1 MEAMILA
8 AGKGTRLL
16 PLTLGRPK
24 PLFPILN
31 EPLLHLTFDYLNRFS
46 LSSVF
51 LNTHH
56 LAPRI
61 EEFVQSEK
69 ECRPFQIHTRYEPEI
84 LGTGGGI
91 GSTRGFWKESPFV
104 VFNGD
109 IVTDIDLQKAL
120 DFHQS
125 GPGPVTL
132 ILHDYFEF
140 NQISVDG
147 SGRIRDFRQ
156 ERGKGLAFTG
166 IHILGKEIF
175 DFLPSTGS
183 YDIIPVYQQMI
194 QEGVPVRAFIS
205 RGHYWRDI
213 GTPKSYLKI
222 HEEMLTEQ
230 AFFETSTHQNRIEFK
245 SPSIPRFQRGTPSKA
260 PPFIKGGPGGILI
273 HPETRIETEVE
284 FSGWA
289 CIGKGCLL
297 KKGCWIHNS
306 VLWEDV
312 IVEKGVSVS
321 ESIIGD
327 GVQIIQD
334 AQRGTFI

>member
-16 PLTLGRPK
+16 PLTLRRPK

-61 EEFVQSEK
+61 EKFVQSEK
-69 ECRPFQIHTRYEPEI
+69 MGRPFQIHTRYEPEI

-91 GSTRGFWKESPFV
+91 GGTRGFWKESPFV

-132 ILHDYFEF
+132 ILHDYPEF
-140 NQISVDG
+140 NQIAVDG
-147 SGRIRDFRQ
+147 SGRIRDFGQ
-156 ERGKGLAFTG
+156 ERGRGLAFTG
-166 IHILGKEIF
+166 IHILDQEIF

-213 GTPKSYLKI
+213 GTPDSYLKI
-222 HEEMLTEQ
+222 HEEWLT
-230 AFFETSTHQNRIEFK
+230 
-245 SPSIPRFQRGTPSKA
+245 PSILLSPRGAPSKA
-260 PPFIKGGPGGILI
+260 PPFIKGPGGVLI
-273 HPETRIETEVE
+273 HTEARVE
-284 FSGWA
+284 EGVQFSGWA

-297 KKGCWIHNS
+297 KKGCRIHNS

-312 IVEKGVSVS
+312 KVEPGVSVS
-321 ESIIGD
+321 DSILAD
-327 GVQIIQD
+327 GVNIIQD
-334 AQRGTFI
+334 VQRTYVVL